1 MESLEQNV
9 ANVDSMTRGDETG
22 FVEQTVME
30 QSGDQVADVPSEAPI
45 VDEDQESRKFQSM
58 YDRSQAELQ
67 ELKKYEPLI
76 DVLRSRPDLVKGLQ
90 DGITA
95 PPNSNESK
103 PVMDSDEFNP
113 WDAWDNKKSS
123 VSRDHVQRDI
133 QNTVDGAVS
142 EAMVKQER
150 ANATKRHLDDT
161 VYKLRDQWK
170 MSDDEI
176 RGFLEFTT
184 KPKEAVGLG
193 NLVKLYRDVSGV
205 SKTNTDTL
213 DAVKAAQEAPRTAGV
228 LQGQPVTNKSDN
240 DKVWESIA
248 SATRSSRLP

>member
-76 DVLRSRPDLVKGLQ
+76 DVLRSRPDLVKGIQ

-113 WDAWDNKKSS
+113 WDAWNNKKSS

-142 EAMVKQER
+142 
-150 ANATKRHLDDT
+150 
-161 VYKLRDQWK
+161 
-170 MSDDEI
+170 
-176 RGFLEFTT
+176 
-184 KPKEAVGLG
+184 
-193 NLVKLYRDVSGV
+193 
-205 SKTNTDTL
+205 
-213 DAVKAAQEAPRTAGV
+213 
-228 LQGQPVTNKSDN
+228 
-240 DKVWESIA
+240 
-248 SATRSSRLP
+248 

>member
-1 MESLEQNV
+1 MESLERNE
-9 ANVDSMTRGDETG
+9 ANVDTMTRGDETG
-22 FVEQTVME
+22 FVEQAVME
-30 QSGDQVADVPSEAPI
+30 QSGEQVADVSNEAPI
-45 VDEDQESRKFQSM
+45 LDENQEARKFQSM

-76 DVLRSRPDLVKGLQ
+76 NVLESRPDLVKTIQ

-95 PPNSNESK
+95 SPNSTESA
-103 PVMDSDEFNP
+103 PVMESDEFNP
-113 WDAWDNKKSS
+113 WDAWNSKKSS

-133 QNTVDGAVS
+133 QNTVDGAVND
-142 EAMVKQER
+142 AMVKQER
-150 ANATKRHLDDT
+150 KNATERYLDNT
-161 VYKLRDQWK
+161 VSDLRNQYR

-184 KPKEAVGLG
+184 KPKEAVGLS

-205 SKTNTDTL
+205 NKTNTDTL
-213 DAVKAAQEAPRTAGV
+213 DAVRAAQEAPRTAGI

-248 SATRSSRLP
+248 NATRGSRLP